1 MKLAV
6 VLTKAP
12 YGDIQAA
19 EAVRHAMGAV
29 GDEIDVT
36 LLLVDDGVYLAKKG
50 QDVGESGYTELG
62 ESVSDLIDMGCSV
75 LAEKNSLREAGLDAE
90 DIVDNVKV
98 VTGYEISETIMESD
112 KTMIF

>member
-1 MKLAV
+1 MKLS
-6 VLTKAP
+6 VLLIKPP

-19 EAVRHAMGAV
+19 EAVRHAMGAI

-50 QDVGESGYTELG
+50 QDVAESGYTELG

-75 LAEKNSLREAGLDAE
+75 LVEKNSMREAGLDTE
-90 DIVDNVKV
+90 DIIENVKV
-98 VTGYEISETIMESD
+98 VTGYEISETIKESD